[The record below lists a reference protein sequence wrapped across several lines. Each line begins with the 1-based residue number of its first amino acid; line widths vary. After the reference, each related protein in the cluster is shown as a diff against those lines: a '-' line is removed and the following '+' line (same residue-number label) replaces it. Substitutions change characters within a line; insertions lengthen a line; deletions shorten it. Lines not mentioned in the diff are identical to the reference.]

1 LFVVAMVVAASVVV
15 VLVVTAFGLVVE
27 TVWANAAPDHATD
40 PNNMAATAACV
51 RARVNLIVS
60 IFRSPKFYGASSKA
74 FVPDIYWTR
83 AARKYEVIMFL
94 RRRSTATKQ
103 GSVASQ

>member
-1 LFVVAMVVAASVVV
+1 
-15 VLVVTAFGLVVE
+15 
-27 TVWANAAPDHATD
+27 
-40 PNNMAATAACV
+40 MAATAACV

-60 IFRSPKFYGASSKA
+60 IFRSPKFYGASRKA

-94 RRRSTATKQ
+94 RRRSKQ
-103 GSVASQ
+103 PSKGLSLLSRILLSIPEMLFVMISSADDMS

>member
-1 LFVVAMVVAASVVV
+1 VVAALVVV
-15 VLVVTAFGLVVE
+15 VLVVTAFGFVFE
-27 TVWANAAPDHATD
+27 TFWANAPPDHATD

-60 IFRSPKFYGASSKA
+60 IFRSPKFYGASRKA